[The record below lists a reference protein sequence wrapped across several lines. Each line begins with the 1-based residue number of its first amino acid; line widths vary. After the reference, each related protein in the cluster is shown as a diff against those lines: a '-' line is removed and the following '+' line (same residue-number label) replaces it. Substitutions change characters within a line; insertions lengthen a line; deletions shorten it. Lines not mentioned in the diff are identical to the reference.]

1 LRRSRLKDRESKI
14 VKNFKPAALVVLSLA
29 LAFGVARS
37 AAKMAGEYPMPIE
50 AHANAQ
56 STPPGESKRGEN
68 LMAATAQSPEAPPQP
83 ETPPQQFAETAP
95 QQFAEAASQ
104 GSVEA
109 ASQRSP
115 LKLPLVNP
123 RIVVSK
129 SKRRLLLYAGGGVV
143 RTYRIALGANPV
155 EDKVRQGDRAT
166 PEGDF
171 YICVKN
177 ARSNFYLSL
186 GLSYPNAE
194 DAERGLRDK
203 LITRAERDRIVRA
216 IQNKRRPPWDT
227 ALGGEIFIHGGGTDG
242 DWTWGCVALADDDI
256 GELFDALPLGT
267 SVRIEP

>member
-1 LRRSRLKDRESKI
+1 M
-14 VKNFKPAALVVLSLA
+14 KNFKPAALVALSLA

-37 AAKMAGEYPMPIE
+37 AAKMAGEHPMPTE

-56 STPPGESKRGEN
+56 PTMPGEAKRGEN
-68 LMAATAQSPEAPPQP
+68 LTTAAAQSPEAPPQQSA
-83 ETPPQQFAETAP
+83 EALPQQSD
-95 QQFAEAASQ
+95 EAASQ
-104 GSVEA
+104 QSA
-109 ASQRSP
+109 ATASQRSP

-155 EDKVRQGDRAT
+155 EDKVREGDRAT

-242 DWTWGCVALADDDI
+242 DWTWGCVALANDDI
-256 GELFDALPLGT
+256 RELFDALPLGT
-267 SVRIEP
+267 PVRIER